1 MSVLNEVLKASVKKN
16 IPTEYQ
22 SVVISNLSPLVDKFV
37 TAENVEK
44 FVEHVAAM
52 LGAQDNLVAIWKSTS
67 DMKTGDQVAADA
79 QANLEQSAAMVNDN
93 LETNR
98 TVGVALT
105 NIATMALLIGL
116 KLV

>member
-1 MSVLNEVLKASVKKN
+1 MSILSEVLKASVEKN

-37 TAENVEK
+37 TAENIEK
-44 FVEHVAAM
+44 FVEKIAAM
-52 LGAQDNLVAIWKSTS
+52 LGAHDNLVAIWKSTS
-67 DMKTGDQVAADA
+67 DMKTEDQVAADA
-79 QANLEQSAAMVNDN
+79 QANLEESAAMVNEN

-98 TVGVALT
+98 SIGSALT
-105 NIATMALLIGL
+105 NIATMSLLIAL